1 MRTLYSF
8 LLYCLIPVVLLR
20 LLWRSLQAPDYR
32 KRWAER
38 FGFFPGPEP
47 RHAIWIHAVSVGE
60 SLAAIPLIRALQQK
74 YPQHDLVV
82 TTMTPTGS
90 ARVRENLGDDV
101 FHVYIPYDLPSAVRR
116 FLDKIR
122 PELVIVME
130 TEVWPNLFHACE
142 HRKIPV
148 ILANARMSERSARGY
163 SRFPKLTRSTLGC
176 LRVIAAQSKSDA
188 QRFEDLGADAKQL
201 QVTGSVKFDF
211 EIPASVREQAEVLRR
226 RLGIDRP
233 IWIAASTHE
242 GEEEQVL
249 DALAQVSQSIPNVL
263 LLLVPRHPERFARVV
278 ALCKKRGLGLA
289 QHSLGESCKAGTR
302 VYLGDTMGELPLMYA
317 ASDVAFVGGS
327 LVAVG
332 GHNLLEPA
340 ALQVPSIVGPH
351 VFNFAEITRSLV
363 EHEGAIQVQD
373 VAQLAANVERL
384 MRDPARRHQ
393 IGQNAYAFVEQNRGS
408 LGRLFKLIEDVYPA
422 R

>member
-1 MRTLYSF
+1 MRTLYSI
-8 LLYCLIPVVLLR
+8 LLYSLIPAVILR

-38 FGFFPGPEP
+38 FGYFPVPGL
-47 RHAIWIHAVSVGE
+47 RRVIWIHAVSVGE
-60 SLAAIPLIRALQQK
+60 SLAAIPLVRALQQQ
-74 YPQHDLVV
+74 YPQHDFVV

-90 ARVRENLGDDV
+90 ARVRENLGDAV

-116 FLDKIR
+116 FLDRIR

-130 TEVWPNLFHACE
+130 TEVWPNLFHACAD
-142 HRKIPV
+142 RKIPV

-163 SRFPKLTRSTLGC
+163 KRFPNLTRATLGC

-188 QRFEDLGADAKQL
+188 LRFASLGADAQQL

-249 DALAQVSQSIPNVL
+249 DALAQVEKSIPNL
-263 LLLVPRHPERFARVV
+263 LLVLVPRHPERFARV
-278 ALCKKRGLGLA
+278 ASLCKRRGFSIV
-289 QHSLGESCKAGTR
+289 QHSLGERCKAGTQ

-317 ASDVAFVGGS
+317 ACDVAFVGGS
-327 LVAVG
+327 LVPVG

-340 ALQVPSIVGPH
+340 ALQVPGIVGPH
-351 VFNFAEITRSLV
+351 VFNFAEITRNLV
-363 EHEGAIQVQD
+363 ECEGAIQVRD
-373 VAQLAANVERL
+373 AAQLAATVEVL

-393 IGQNAYAFVEQNRGS
+393 VGQNAFAFVEENRGS
-408 LGRLFKLIEDVYPA
+408 LGRLLSLIQDVYPS